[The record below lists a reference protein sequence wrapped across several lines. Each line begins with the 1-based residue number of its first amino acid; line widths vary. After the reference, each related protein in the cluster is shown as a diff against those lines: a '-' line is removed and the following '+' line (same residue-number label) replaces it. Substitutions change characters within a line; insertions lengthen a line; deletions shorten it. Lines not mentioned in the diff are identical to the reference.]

1 MLGSGLRPTA
11 GLRSNLPSSFEI
23 HPNGA
28 TVFAEPDPPNNA
40 FDHLCG
46 HSCRA
51 TGAIRRGPEHV
62 GQSRAARKSRL
73 LPVVQQER
81 VETHFTVQDRPLGIH
96 PGVEQSR
103 RFHRRLNRGSLF
115 GRYVIRE
122 LAKSPERRPVA
133 CPASFGIAGIRR
145 RGRLM
150 FALQESLLLV
160 LKRAQ
165 LLLNDPRLLFSRG
178 SLGGRPALEF
188 RKRLIH
194 CSAHGTRGI
203 DVRLTPPGDIRHDF
217 GSRRGRQNRC
227 GCTPLTICLHQC
239 HDRSR
244 DLQVGEARGFIGFGD
259 AFLFLAAPVRFG
271 LERAPGGVRVRIQLA
286 EQPNRPAAGLHGLV
300 EGTLDF
306 FYKLPIA
313 RVDEHALQS
322 LVIMF
327 LRQAAAGSG
336 KTSRIETLPQGSA
349 RGLDLVRASREGTSG
364 RLSFSHRFLVF
375 GTDSFGFAAAFCGP
389 HRGGIQITGRP
400 HLRAAL

>member
-165 LLLNDPRLLFSRG
+165 LLLNDPRDRKSTRLNSSHG
-178 SLGGRPALEF
+178 S
-188 RKRLIH
+188 
-194 CSAHGTRGI
+194 
-203 DVRLTPPGDIRHDF
+203 
-217 GSRRGRQNRC
+217 
-227 GCTPLTICLHQC
+227 
-239 HDRSR
+239 
-244 DLQVGEARGFIGFGD
+244 
-259 AFLFLAAPVRFG
+259 
-271 LERAPGGVRVRIQLA
+271 
-286 EQPNRPAAGLHGLV
+286 
-300 EGTLDF
+300 
-306 FYKLPIA
+306 
-313 RVDEHALQS
+313 
-322 LVIMF
+322 
-327 LRQAAAGSG
+327 
-336 KTSRIETLPQGSA
+336 TSY
-349 RGLDLVRASREGTSG
+349 
-364 RLSFSHRFLVF
+364 
-375 GTDSFGFAAAFCGP
+375 
-389 HRGGIQITGRP
+389 
-400 HLRAAL
+400 AALCLTKR